1 MDVSY
6 KLSPLSPELIQFP
19 SFCTVLDGAKTGKTI
34 LPGRYHEDRCSRK
47 YGTHYVP
54 EWKAAQDNLVH
65 QHPLS
70 RQGLPTFVMDVL
82 KAAMD
87 EACSTQFQRIEAQF
101 STLPKHRDTDLVAPW
116 QEAEAGAQELLSRP
130 EDELHARNV
139 GRAQQDAL
147 EAIKRHVMRVYELSS
162 TLMKL
167 ATPGGE
173 KGKKAAFTNRSIES
187 RQDQLRR
194 LSTEFTSGPDRA
206 ETVGLLSE
214 DDVARLRAS
223 FAYLYDW
230 TRRSGGTRFPWNV
243 AMRELGVIKLRARRE
258 LKPIS
263 QDFYE
268 KMLMRRL

>member
-1 MDVSY
+1 M
-6 KLSPLSPELIQFP
+6 
-19 SFCTVLDGAKTGKTI
+19 LDGAKTGKTI
-34 LPGRYHEDRCSRK
+34 LPGRYLEDRSSRK
-47 YGTHYVP
+47 YGTQYVP
-54 EWKAAQDNLVH
+54 EWKAAQNNLVH

-87 EACSTQFQRIEAQF
+87 EACSTQFRRIDAQF
-101 STLPKHRDTDLVAPW
+101 SALPKHRDADLVAPW
-116 QEAEAGAQELLSRP
+116 KEAEAGAQELLSRP
-130 EDELHARNV
+130 DDELCAQNV

-147 EAIKRHVMRVYELSS
+147 EAIKRHVTRVYELSC
-162 TLMKL
+162 TLMRPV
-167 ATPGGE
+167 TPGGE
-173 KGKKAAFTNRSIES
+173 KGNKAAFTNRSIEL

-194 LSTEFTSGPDRA
+194 LSMEFTSGPDRA
-206 ETVGLLSE
+206 ETTVGLWSE
-214 DDVARLRAS
+214 DEVARLRAS

-230 TRRSGGTRFPWNV
+230 TRRPGGTRFPWNV
-243 AMRELGVIKLRARRE
+243 AMRELGVIKLRARRD